1 MSEINN
7 KTIKDYLIGKATAK
21 EMEQLAE
28 WLAVSEENQ
37 KEFFEM
43 ELAFHLGKNNSL
55 ATSKK
60 IEEAETKLFDQITE
74 YEEQNRNKNKLYF
87 LRYAAAIIV
96 AVLLIGGGLFAYL
109 HQSAETIT
117 VAAMNEVKKVVL
129 PDNST
134 VWLNKG
140 ATISYADNFEGD
152 ERKVNLKGEALFHV
166 TKNA

>member
-1 MSEINN
+1 
-7 KTIKDYLIGKATAK
+7 
-21 EMEQLAE
+21 
-28 WLAVSEENQ
+28 
-37 KEFFEM
+37 M
-43 ELAFHLGKNNSL
+43 ELAFHLGKNNSF

-74 YEEQNRNKNKLYF
+74 YEEQNRNKNKTFISSAMLQQLLLPY
-87 LRYAAAIIV
+87 Y
-96 AVLLIGGGLFAYL
+96 LIGGGLFTYL

-166 TKNA
+166 TKNAEKPFNCKQ